1 MASSIAAKFSLKGRS
16 YVVTGGAMGI
26 GFSIAKDIA
35 ESGGN
40 VAVID
45 LRDSPLEDV
54 YGLAKQFNVKVYY
67 FQADVSNEASLT
79 TAFEKAV
86 QSLGKID
93 GLVTAAGIAIDKP
106 FVDQTWSEVSK
117 VLEVNSLGSFFA
129 AQLFVK
135 HLQLQRTGGSIV
147 FIASITA
154 HINLPGYRMSG
165 YNVSKGGIKILSQVL
180 SSELAPLNIRVNSV
194 SPAFIETNQT
204 RGARENTTQA
214 CGELMQT
221 APPLGRI
228 GVPEEVSPAVVFLLS
243 EAAAYVTGADLL
255 VSGGIHTGRGGDYDM
270 CRK

>member
-1 MASSIAAKFSLKGRS
+1 
-16 YVVTGGAMGI
+16 
-26 GFSIAKDIA
+26 
-35 ESGGN
+35 
-40 VAVID
+40 
-45 LRDSPLEDV
+45 
-54 YGLAKQFNVKVYY
+54 
-67 FQADVSNEASLT
+67 
-79 TAFEKAV
+79 
-86 QSLGKID
+86 
-93 GLVTAAGIAIDKP
+93 
-106 FVDQTWSEVSK
+106 
-117 VLEVNSLGSFFA
+117 
-129 AQLFVK
+129 
-135 HLQLQRTGGSIV
+135 
-147 FIASITA
+147 
-154 HINLPGYRMSG
+154 MSG

-255 VSGGIHTGRGGDYDM
+255 VMGGYIRGEVSFFFFSFFCLVSSLNVGSIWKNKKKKKKLTDDDFFIGGDYDM